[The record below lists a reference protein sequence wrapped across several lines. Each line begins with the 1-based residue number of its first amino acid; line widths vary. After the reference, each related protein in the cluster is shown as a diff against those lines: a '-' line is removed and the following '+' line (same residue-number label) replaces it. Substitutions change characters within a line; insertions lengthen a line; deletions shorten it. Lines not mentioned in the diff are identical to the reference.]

1 MDFPRFLTYLFS
13 LILILLGII
22 NGLDHYEIITG
33 GKILAEISII
43 VFAIIN
49 ILFFLLAAFFSER
62 SDDKNYLNLV
72 FLNFIVKFVVVLII
86 PFIYYQQ
93 VKPESSNFIVPYI
106 IVYVVFTIFET
117 WFLSKKVKMRKHK

>member
-33 GKILAEISII
+33 GKTLAEISIV

-86 PFIYYQQ
+86 PFVYYQQ